1 MIVGNLFQQAY
12 TIVDSAIVGHYN
24 GEAALAAVGASSALT
39 TIFICVAIGG
49 GIGASVIIS
58 QHFGAKRFA
67 RMKSAVY
74 TALLTFLAV
83 SVLLAGVG
91 LLCSE
96 QIMTALKTPPDAL
109 EIAVTYLNIYFYGLP
124 FLFLYNIL
132 SSLFNALGKSR
143 IPLYFLIFSSLLNVV
158 LDWYFVAVLH
168 RGVPGAAYATFLAQ
182 GLSAVLSFGV
192 FLLELRRI
200 PERSNGLFRFGELR
214 AMTRVALPSIL
225 QQSTVS
231 IGMMLVQ
238 SVVNGFGTQIL
249 AGFSAAA
256 RIESL
261 CIVPMAAISNALS
274 SYTAQNIG
282 AEKPERVP
290 QGYRAANRMIVLI
303 SVLLCVLLEL
313 FRTPIIAMFLDAAP
327 SPETVAT
334 GEHYLQFI
342 GFFFCF
348 IGFKMAVDGIL
359 RGAGDVKMF
368 TIANLVNLA
377 IRVLLSW
384 LCAPLWGVEI
394 VWYAVPAGWQTLSSP
409 SHITAPES
417 GRKNES
423 HKKSAPS
430 CSRTA
435 RIFIYFQSSVPLGAT
450 PMAYSTAMAT
460 STTSSEMIKPCSM
473 GFRPALRMSEKLVFR
488 PMAANAVTMRNL
500 LISLSTEATEAGM
513 YPRLFT
519 PHRARKPRMNHGKT
533 DFILTLTADGSP
545 AASFFFT
552 CMTMRA
558 KISTVGMIA
567 SVRVSF
573 TIVAKSPACSLKA

>member
-1 MIVGNLFQQAY
+1 MKFSLPMIVGNLFQQAY

-274 SYTAQNIG
+274 SLHG
-282 AEKPERVP
+282 AEHRRGEA
-290 QGYRAANRMIVLI
+290 GARAAGLPRGQSDDRADL
-303 SVLLCVLLEL
+303 
-313 FRTPIIAMFLDAAP
+313 RAAVRP
-327 SPETVAT
+327 S
-334 GEHYLQFI
+334 G
-342 GFFFCF
+342 
-348 IGFKMAVDGIL
+348 
-359 RGAGDVKMF
+359 
-368 TIANLVNLA
+368 
-377 IRVLLSW
+377 
-384 LCAPLWGVEI
+384 
-394 VWYAVPAGWQTLSSP
+394 AVPHADHRHVPRCRPLARDRGDRRALS
-409 SHITAPES
+409 
-417 GRKNES
+417 
-423 HKKSAPS
+423 
-430 CSRTA
+430 
-435 RIFIYFQSSVPLGAT
+435 
-450 PMAYSTAMAT
+450 
-460 STTSSEMIKPCSM
+460 
-473 GFRPALRMSEKLVFR
+473 
-488 PMAANAVTMRNL
+488 AVH
-500 LISLSTEATEAGM
+500 
-513 YPRLFT
+513 RLFLLL
-519 PHRARKPRMNHGKT
+519 HRLQNGCRRHPARRGRRENVHDRKPRQSGH
-533 DFILTLTADGSP
+533 SR
-545 AASFFFT
+545 AAVVAL
-552 CMTMRA
+552 RA
-558 KISTVGMIA
+558 ALG
-567 SVRVSF
+567 R
-573 TIVAKSPACSLKA
+573 